1 MSLTI
6 AVNPMTQ
13 TSQTARLEPQQA
25 HDAVTSAGAML
36 LDVRGFDE
44 FAAVRASGAT
54 CIPLPDLER
63 RAGELPTDRPVV
75 CICASGNRSQM
86 AVERLRSL
94 GMNNV
99 TDVIG
104 GTKGWEAAGLPVQ
117 KQRGVI
123 PLERQVR
130 GVAGALVFV
139 FSVMGFTV
147 SSGFHYGAAFIG
159 FMLTTTAILGIC
171 PMMSMLKV
179 MPWNRVASAP
189 ACTVGVKES

>member
-1 MSLTI
+1 MT
-6 AVNPMTQ
+6 NPTLDINQ
-13 TSQTARLEPQQA
+13 SPRLEPRQA
-25 HDAVTSAGAML
+25 HDAVTNAGAML

-44 FAAVRASGAT
+44 FAAVHATGAT

-63 RAGELPTDRPVV
+63 RAGELPTDRPIL

-86 AVERLRSL
+86 AAERLRSL
-94 GMNNV
+94 GMNSV

-130 GVAGALVFV
+130 GVAGALVFAFAV
-139 FSVMGFTV
+139 LGFTV
-147 SSGFHYGAAFIG
+147 SPGFHFGAAFIG
-159 FMLTTTAILGIC
+159 FMLTTTAVLGIC
-171 PMMSMLKV
+171 PMMSVLKR
-179 MPWNRVASAP
+179 MPWNRVASTAP
-189 ACTVGVKES
+189 VCAASTKGI